1 LVRLCVRT
9 VAGMADDDIARA
21 IERQVNE
28 RFDRRIEI
36 PDGLTE
42 DEAVASAIE
51 QYKAMTGVEL
61 PEADVRAEVRKKM
74 AGRDT
79 T

>member
-1 LVRLCVRT
+1 MNGWRNALGFDRSSRRTRLVRLCVRT

-28 RFDRRIEI
+28 RFDRHIEI

-42 DEAVASAIE
+42 DEGRRICDRAVQS
-51 QYKAMTGVEL
+51 
-61 PEADVRAEVRKKM
+61 DDRR
-74 AGRDT
+74 
-79 T
+79 